1 MPHHEIHTKMNEEVT
16 LELLGPTYGL
26 RDGEVV
32 MKEDGIE
39 EGHSI
44 M

>member
-1 MPHHEIHTKMNEEVT
+1 MNEEVT